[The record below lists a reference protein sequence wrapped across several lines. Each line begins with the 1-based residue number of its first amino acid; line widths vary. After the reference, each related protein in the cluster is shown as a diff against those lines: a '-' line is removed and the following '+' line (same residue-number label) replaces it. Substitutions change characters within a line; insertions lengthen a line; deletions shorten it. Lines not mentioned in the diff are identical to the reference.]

1 MCQATKRL
9 FLVSLNGQ
17 DMVSFYEKQDGKLLG
32 IESLKVNCWVNI
44 APPFNSLEL
53 DKLSEELQVPLDF
66 LTDPLDIDE
75 RTRFEIEDDVK
86 FIVVNT
92 PALNKEGVDDLT
104 LYITVP
110 IGIIITPQHI
120 ITISSYETAVI
131 QSFVEDKVKNFNQL
145 DVSLFVL
152 QILEQNVY
160 TYLRCLKDINVRR
173 NIIEQ
178 DVYESSKNQDLKSL
192 LSLEKSFVYFVT
204 ALSSN
209 ALLKQRIQRMDLLS
223 IQHDEEKSDLL
234 EDIMIDNSQAQEMA
248 HIYSNILSN
257 TMGALASM
265 ISNNL
270 NVVMQ
275 RLTLITIILMVPTL
289 VASFYG
295 MNVADLPLKDT
306 PYAFWLLFG
315 GSMIFSIS
323 LVLFFRS
330 KRMF

>member
-1 MCQATKRL
+1 
-9 FLVSLNGQ
+9 
-17 DMVSFYEKQDGKLLG
+17 MVRFFEKQEGQLEELDA
-32 IESLKVNCWVNI
+32 LKTGCWVNI
-44 APPFNSLEL
+44 SPPFNAVEIDQLAEEL
-53 DKLSEELQVPLDF
+53 DVPLDF

-86 FIVVNT
+86 LIVVNT
-92 PALNKEGVDDLT
+92 PALNDEGAADDIT

-110 IGIIITPQHI
+110 IGLIITSEQI

-131 QSFVEDKVKNFNQL
+131 QKFINNKVKNFTPQ
-145 DVSLFVL
+145 DFSLFAL
-152 QILEQNVY
+152 QVLEQNVY

-178 DVYESSKNQDLKSL
+178 EVYESSQNKDLKRL
-192 LSLEKSFVYFVT
+192 LSLEKSLVYFVT

-209 ALLKQRIQRMDLLS
+209 ALLKQKIQRMDLLS
-223 IQHDEEKSDLL
+223 IQHDEEQADLL

-257 TMGALASM
+257 TMDALASM

-270 NVVMQ
+270 NEVMQ
-275 RLTLITIILMVPTL
+275 RLTLITVVLMVPTL

-295 MNVADLPLKDT
+295 MNVAKLPLESN
-306 PYAFWLLFG
+306 PYAFWVLAG
-315 GSMIFSIS
+315 GSMLFAIS
-323 LVLFFRS
+323 LVIFFRS

>member
-1 MCQATKRL
+1 
-9 FLVSLNGQ
+9 
-17 DMVSFYEKQDGKLLG
+17 MVRYFEKHK
-32 IESLKVNCWVNI
+32 SKLKVLDTSVPNCWINI
-44 APPFNSLEL
+44 SPPFNSAEL
-53 DKLSEELQVPLDF
+53 DQLATQLDIPIDF

-92 PALNKEGVDDLT
+92 PALNEGGRDSLT

-110 IGIIITPQHI
+110 IGIIITQEHI
-120 ITISSYETAVI
+120 VTISSYETAVI
-131 QSFVEDKVKNFNQL
+131 QKFIEGKVRSFEPSDF
-145 DVSLFVL
+145 SMFVL

-160 TYLRCLKDINVRR
+160 TYLHCLKDINVRL
-173 NIIEQ
+173 NTIERE
-178 DVYESSKNQDLKSL
+178 VYESSQNRDLKRL
-192 LSLEKSFVYFVT
+192 LSLEKSLVYFVT

-209 ALLKQRIQRMDLLS
+209 ALLKQKLQRMDLLN
-223 IQHDEEKSDLL
+223 IQKDEDKADLL

-248 HIYSNILSN
+248 HIYTNILSN

-270 NVVMQ
+270 NEVMQ

-295 MNVADLPLKDT
+295 MNVKNLPLENNL
-306 PYAFWLLFG
+306 YAFWILLG
-315 GSMIFSIS
+315 GSMLFSIC
-323 LVLFFRS
+323 LVIFFRN
-330 KRMF
+330 KRMI

>member
-1 MCQATKRL
+1 MVRYFEKEQNGKL
-9 FLVSLNGQ
+9 GELKNLVSG
-17 DMVSFYEKQDGKLLG
+17 
-32 IESLKVNCWVNI
+32 CWVNI
-44 APPFNSLEL
+44 SPPFNAVEIDQLAEQL
-53 DKLSEELQVPLDF
+53 DVPIDF

-92 PALNKEGVDDLT
+92 PALNEEGRDDLI

-110 IGIIITPQHI
+110 IGIIITGEHV

-131 QSFVEDKVKNFNQL
+131 QKFIEQKVRSFNPQDF
-145 DVSLFVL
+145 SLFVL

-173 NIIEQ
+173 NIIEKE
-178 DVYESSKNQDLKSL
+178 VYESSQNKDLKRL
-192 LSLEKSFVYFVT
+192 LSLEKSLVYFVT

-209 ALLKQRIQRMDLLS
+209 ALLKQKLQRMDLLS
-223 IQHDEEKSDLL
+223 IQKDEEKADLL

-248 HIYSNILSN
+248 HIYTNILGN
-257 TMGALASM
+257 TMDALASM

-270 NVVMQ
+270 NEVMQ

-295 MNVADLPLKDT
+295 MNVNNLPLQKS
-306 PYAFWLLFG
+306 PYAFWFLLG
-315 GSMIFSIS
+315 GSMLFSFS

-330 KRMF
+330 KRMI

>member
-1 MCQATKRL
+1 
-9 FLVSLNGQ
+9 
-17 DMVSFYEKQDGKLLG
+17 MVRFFEKQKRGALQELEKLKAG
-32 IESLKVNCWVNI
+32 CWVNI
-44 APPFNSLEL
+44 SPPFNAVEIDQLAEEL
-53 DKLSEELQVPLDF
+53 DVPMDF

-92 PALNKEGVDDLT
+92 PALNEEGREDLT

-110 IGIIITPQHI
+110 IGIIMTGEHL
-120 ITISSYETAVI
+120 ITISSYETAVMQKFI
-131 QSFVEDKVKNFNQL
+131 EGKVRSFAPEDF
-145 DVSLFVL
+145 SLFVL

-173 NIIEQ
+173 NIIEKE
-178 DVYESSKNQDLKSL
+178 VYESSQNKDLKRL
-192 LSLEKSFVYFVT
+192 LSLEKSLVYFVT

-209 ALLKQRIQRMDLLS
+209 ALLKQKLQRMDLLS
-223 IQHDEEKSDLL
+223 IQKDEEKADLL

-248 HIYSNILSN
+248 HIYTNILSN

-270 NVVMQ
+270 NEVMQ

-295 MNVADLPLKDT
+295 MNVNDLPLQES
-306 PYAFWLLFG
+306 PYAFWFLLG
-315 GSMIFSIS
+315 GSMLFSFS
-323 LVLFFRS
+323 LVIFFRS
-330 KRMF
+330 KRMI

>member
-1 MCQATKRL
+1 MVRYFEKQKKGKL
-9 FLVSLNGQ
+9 EELESLVSG
-17 DMVSFYEKQDGKLLG
+17 
-32 IESLKVNCWVNI
+32 CWVNI
-44 APPFNSLEL
+44 SPPFNAVEIDQLAEQL
-53 DKLSEELQVPLDF
+53 DVPIDF

-92 PALNKEGVDDLT
+92 PALNEKGRDDLT

-110 IGIIITPQHI
+110 IGIIITTEHI
-120 ITISSYETAVI
+120 VTISSYETAVMQKFI
-131 QSFVEDKVKNFNQL
+131 ESKVRSFNPQDF
-145 DVSLFVL
+145 SLFVL

-173 NIIEQ
+173 NIIEKE
-178 DVYESSKNQDLKSL
+178 VYESSQNKDLKRL
-192 LSLEKSFVYFVT
+192 LSLEKSLVYFVT

-209 ALLKQRIQRMDLLS
+209 ALLKQKLQRMDLLS
-223 IQHDEEKSDLL
+223 IQKDEEKADLL

-248 HIYSNILSN
+248 HIYTNILSN
-257 TMGALASM
+257 TMDALASM

-270 NVVMQ
+270 NEVMQ

-295 MNVADLPLKDT
+295 MNVNDLPLQKS
-306 PYAFWLLFG
+306 PYAFWFLLG
-315 GSMIFSIS
+315 GSMLFSFS
-323 LVLFFRS
+323 LVIFFRS
-330 KRMF
+330 KRMI

>member
-1 MCQATKRL
+1 
-9 FLVSLNGQ
+9 
-17 DMVSFYEKQDGKLLG
+17 MVRFFEKQKKGALQEL
-32 IESLKVNCWVNI
+32 ESLTQGCWVNI
-44 APPFNSLEL
+44 SPPFNAVEIDQLAEQL
-53 DKLSEELQVPLDF
+53 DVPIDF

-92 PALNKEGVDDLT
+92 PALNEEGRDDLT
-104 LYITVP
+104 LYVTVP
-110 IGIIITPQHI
+110 IGIIMTGAHL
-120 ITISSYETAVI
+120 ITISSYETAVMQKFI
-131 QSFVEDKVKNFNQL
+131 EGKVRSFDPKDF
-145 DVSLFVL
+145 SLFVL

-173 NIIEQ
+173 NIIEKE
-178 DVYESSKNQDLKSL
+178 VYESSQNKDLKRL
-192 LSLEKSFVYFVT
+192 LSLEKSLVYFVT

-209 ALLKQRIQRMDLLS
+209 ALLKQKLQRMDLLG
-223 IQHDEEKSDLL
+223 IQKDEEKADLL

-248 HIYSNILSN
+248 HIYTNILSN

-270 NVVMQ
+270 NEVMQ

-295 MNVADLPLKDT
+295 MNVNNLPLQES
-306 PYAFWLLFG
+306 PYAFWFLLG
-315 GSMIFSIS
+315 GSMLFSFS

-330 KRMF
+330 KRMI

>member
-1 MCQATKRL
+1 
-9 FLVSLNGQ
+9 
-17 DMVSFYEKQDGKLLG
+17 MVRYFEKQKKGTLQVLETLTPG
-32 IESLKVNCWVNI
+32 CWVNI
-44 APPFNSLEL
+44 SPPFNAVEIDQLAKQL
-53 DKLSEELQVPLDF
+53 NIPIDF

-75 RTRFEIEDDVK
+75 RTRFEIEDGVK

-92 PALNKEGVDDLT
+92 PALNEKGRDDLT

-110 IGIIITPQHI
+110 IGIIMTGKHI
-120 ITISSYETAVI
+120 ITISSYETAVMQKFI
-131 QSFVEDKVKNFNQL
+131 EGKVRSFDPQ
-145 DVSLFVL
+145 DASLFVL

-173 NIIEQ
+173 NIIEKE
-178 DVYESSKNQDLKSL
+178 VYESSQNKDLKRL
-192 LSLEKSFVYFVT
+192 LSLEKSLVYFVT

-209 ALLKQRIQRMDLLS
+209 ALLKQKLQRMDLLN
-223 IQHDEEKSDLL
+223 IQKDEEKADLL

-248 HIYSNILSN
+248 HIYTNILSN

-270 NVVMQ
+270 NEVMQ

-295 MNVADLPLKDT
+295 MNVKNLPLQES
-306 PYAFWLLFG
+306 PYAFWCLLG
-315 GSMIFSIS
+315 GSMLFSFS

-330 KRMF
+330 KRMI

>member
-1 MCQATKRL
+1 
-9 FLVSLNGQ
+9 
-17 DMVSFYEKQDGKLLG
+17 MVCYYEKKEGNLVEIDSIK
-32 IESLKVNCWVNI
+32 SKCWVNI
-44 APPFNSLEL
+44 SPPFNTVEIDQLAEN
-53 DKLSEELQVPLDF
+53 LSIPLDF

-110 IGIIITPQHI
+110 IGIIITPENI

-131 QSFVEDKVKNFNQL
+131 QNFVEDKVKNFNL
-145 DVSLFVL
+145 NDVSLFVL

-160 TYLRCLKDINVRR
+160 TYLNCLKDINVRR
-173 NIIEQ
+173 NVIEQ

-192 LSLEKSFVYFVT
+192 LSLEKSLVYFVT

-223 IQHDEEKSDLL
+223 VQHDEDKADLL

-295 MNVADLPLKDT
+295 MNVALPLRES
-306 PYAFWLLFG
+306 PYAFWFLFG
-315 GSMIFSIS
+315 GSMVFSFS

>member
-1 MCQATKRL
+1 
-9 FLVSLNGQ
+9 
-17 DMVSFYEKQDGKLLG
+17 MVRYFEKQKNKLEVL
-32 IESLKVNCWVNI
+32 ETSLPNCWINI
-44 APPFNSLEL
+44 SPPSDREDLNHLA
-53 DKLSEELQVPLDF
+53 EELQIPLDF

-92 PALNKEGVDDLT
+92 PALNEGGRDSLT

-110 IGIIITPQHI
+110 IGIIITKDHI

-131 QSFVEDKVKNFNQL
+131 QKFIEGKVRGFQPH
-145 DVSLFVL
+145 DFSLFVL

-160 TYLRCLKDINVRR
+160 TYLHCLKDINVRR
-173 NIIEQ
+173 NTIERE
-178 DVYESSKNQDLKSL
+178 VYESSQNRDLKRL
-192 LSLEKSFVYFVT
+192 LSLEKSLVYFVT

-209 ALLKQRIQRMDLLS
+209 ALLKQKLQRMDLLN
-223 IQHDEEKSDLL
+223 IQKDEEKADLL

-248 HIYSNILSN
+248 HIYTNILSN

-270 NVVMQ
+270 NEVMQ

-295 MNVADLPLKDT
+295 MNVTGLPLQDN
-306 PYAFWLLFG
+306 PYAFWILLG
-315 GSMIFSIS
+315 GSMVFSIC
-323 LVLFFRS
+323 LVIFFRK
-330 KRMF
+330 KRMI

>member
-1 MCQATKRL
+1 
-9 FLVSLNGQ
+9 
-17 DMVSFYEKQDGKLLG
+17 MVRYFERQEGKLV
-32 IESLKVNCWVNI
+32 EADTLKNKCWVNI
-44 APPFNSLEL
+44 SPPFNAVEIDQLAETL
-53 DKLSEELQVPLDF
+53 AVPLDF

-92 PALNKEGVDDLT
+92 PALNEEGVDDHT

-110 IGIIITPQHI
+110 IGIILTPENI
-120 ITISSYETAVI
+120 ITISSYETAVMQKFI
-131 QSFVEDKVKNFNQL
+131 EDKVRNFTPK
-145 DVSLFVL
+145 DFSLFVL

-178 DVYESSKNQDLKSL
+178 EVYESSQNQDLKRL
-192 LSLEKSFVYFVT
+192 LSLEKSLVYFVT

-209 ALLKQRIQRMDLLS
+209 ALLKQKIQRMDLLA
-223 IQHDEEKSDLL
+223 IQQDAEKADLL

-257 TMGALASM
+257 TMDALASM

-270 NVVMQ
+270 NEVMQ
-275 RLTLITIILMVPTL
+275 QLTLITIILMVPTL

-295 MNVADLPLKDT
+295 MNVTNLPLDDH
-306 PYAFWLLFG
+306 PYAFWFLFG
-315 GSMIFSIS
+315 GS
-323 LVLFFRS
+323 LVLTFALVIFFRS
-330 KRMF
+330 RRMF

>member
-1 MCQATKRL
+1 MCQAINRI

-32 IESLKVNCWVNI
+32 IESLKANCWVNI
-44 APPFNSLEL
+44 APPFNSVEL
-53 DKLSEELQVPLDF
+53 DKLSEKLQVPLDF

-192 LSLEKSFVYFVT
+192 LSLEKSLVYFVT

-223 IQHDEEKSDLL
+223 IQHDEKNQ
-234 EDIMIDNSQAQEMA
+234 IC
-248 HIYSNILSN
+248 
-257 TMGALASM
+257 
-265 ISNNL
+265 
-270 NVVMQ
+270 
-275 RLTLITIILMVPTL
+275 
-289 VASFYG
+289 
-295 MNVADLPLKDT
+295 
-306 PYAFWLLFG
+306 
-315 GSMIFSIS
+315 
-323 LVLFFRS
+323 
-330 KRMF
+330 

>member
-1 MCQATKRL
+1 
-9 FLVSLNGQ
+9 
-17 DMVSFYEKQDGKLLG
+17 MVRYYEKQQGKLVQL
-32 IESLKVNCWVNI
+32 EQAVTNCWINI
-44 APPFNSLEL
+44 APPFNTVEIEQLAEQL
-53 DKLSEELQVPLDF
+53 DVPLDF

-75 RTRFEIEDDVK
+75 RTRFEVEDDVK

-92 PALNKEGVDDLT
+92 PALNEEGTDDLT

-110 IGIIITPQHI
+110 IGIILTPEYV

-131 QSFVEDKVKNFNQL
+131 QKFIEQKVRNFMPK
-145 DVSLFVL
+145 DFSLFVL

-160 TYLRCLKDINVRR
+160 TYLYCLKDINVRR
-173 NIIEQ
+173 NIIEKE
-178 DVYESSKNQDLKSL
+178 VYDSSQNKDLKRL
-192 LSLEKSFVYFVT
+192 LSLEKSLVYFVT

-209 ALLKQRIQRMDLLS
+209 ALLKQKLQRMDLLNIS
-223 IQHDEEKSDLL
+223 KDEEKADLL

-257 TMGALASM
+257 TMDALASM

-270 NVVMQ
+270 NEVMQ

-295 MNVADLPLKDT
+295 MNVSNLPLEKN
-306 PYAFWLLFG
+306 PYAFWVLFG
-315 GSMIFSIS
+315 SSVILSFL
-323 LVLFFRS
+323 LVIFFRT
-330 KRMF
+330 KRMI

>member
-1 MCQATKRL
+1 MVRYFEKRN
-9 FLVSLNGQ
+9 S
-17 DMVSFYEKQDGKLLG
+17 KLE
-32 IESLKVNCWVNI
+32 IVETARPNCWINI
-44 APPFNSLEL
+44 SPPFNSVELERL
-53 DKLSEELQVPLDF
+53 ATDLNIPLDF

-75 RTRFEIEDDVK
+75 RTRFEVEDDVK

-92 PALNKEGVDDLT
+92 PALNEGGRDSLT

-110 IGIIITPQHI
+110 IGIIITTQHI

-131 QSFVEDKVKNFNQL
+131 QKFIEGKVRGFQPQ
-145 DVSLFVL
+145 DFSMFVL

-160 TYLRCLKDINVRR
+160 TYLHCLKDINVRR
-173 NIIEQ
+173 NTIERE
-178 DVYESSKNQDLKSL
+178 VYESSQNRDLKRL
-192 LSLEKSFVYFVT
+192 LSLEKSLVYFVT

-209 ALLKQRIQRMDLLS
+209 ALLKQKLQRMDLLR
-223 IQHDEEKSDLL
+223 IQKEEDKADLL

-248 HIYSNILSN
+248 HIYTNILSN

-270 NVVMQ
+270 NEVMQ

-295 MNVADLPLKDT
+295 MNVKNLPLQDN
-306 PYAFWLLFG
+306 PYAFWFLLG
-315 GSMIFSIS
+315 GSMLFSIC
-323 LVLFFRS
+323 LVIFFRN
-330 KRMF
+330 KRMI

>member
-1 MCQATKRL
+1 
-9 FLVSLNGQ
+9 
-17 DMVSFYEKQDGKLLG
+17 MVRYYEKQAGVLEEIDA
-32 IESLKVNCWVNI
+32 LKTNCWVNI
-44 APPFNSLEL
+44 SPPFNAVEIDQLAEQ
-53 DKLSEELQVPLDF
+53 LSVPLDF

-92 PALNKEGVDDLT
+92 PALNEEGSDDLT

-110 IGIIITPQHI
+110 IGIILTGEQI

-131 QSFVEDKVKNFNQL
+131 QKFIENKVRSFSPHDF
-145 DVSLFVL
+145 SLFVL

-178 DVYESSKNQDLKSL
+178 EVYESSQNKDLKRL
-192 LSLEKSFVYFVT
+192 LSLEKSLVYFVT

-209 ALLKQRIQRMDLLS
+209 ALLKQKLQRMDLLS
-223 IQHDEEKSDLL
+223 IQHDEEKADLL

-257 TMGALASM
+257 TMDALASM
-265 ISNNL
+265 ISNKL
-270 NVVMQ
+270 NEVMQ
-275 RLTLITIILMVPTL
+275 RLTLVTVVLMVPTL

-295 MNVADLPLKDT
+295 MNVTSLPLENN
-306 PYAFWLLFG
+306 PYAFWFLFG
-315 GSMIFSIS
+315 GSMLFSIS
-323 LVLFFRS
+323 LVIFFRS

>member
-1 MCQATKRL
+1 MI
-9 FLVSLNGQ
+9 NY
-17 DMVSFYEKQDGKLLG
+17 YEKQAGKLVELNA
-32 IESLKVNCWVNI
+32 LQANCWVNI
-44 APPFNSLEL
+44 SPPFNAAEIDGIAEQL
-53 DKLSEELQVPLDF
+53 DIPLDF

-75 RTRFEIEDDVK
+75 RTRFESEDDVK
-86 FIVVNT
+86 LIVVNT
-92 PALNKEGVDDLT
+92 PALSEEGMDDLT

-110 IGIIITPQHI
+110 IGIILTDKQI
-120 ITISSYETAVI
+120 ITISSYETAVM
-131 QSFVEDKVKNFNQL
+131 QNFVEDKVRNFSTS
-145 DVSLFVL
+145 DFSKFVL

-173 NIIEQ
+173 NVIEQ
-178 DVYESSKNQDLKSL
+178 DVYDSSKNQDLKSL
-192 LSLEKSFVYFVT
+192 LSLEKSLVYFVT

-209 ALLKQRIQRMDLLS
+209 QLLKQRIQRLDLLH
-223 IQHDEEKSDLL
+223 IKNDEDKSDLL
-234 EDIMIDNSQAQEMA
+234 EDILIDNSQAQEMA

-295 MNVADLPLKDT
+295 MNVVDLPLKDN

-315 GSMIFSIS
+315 GSIIFSIV
-323 LVLFFRS
+323 LVVFFRS

>member
-1 MCQATKRL
+1 
-9 FLVSLNGQ
+9 
-17 DMVSFYEKQDGKLLG
+17 MVRYFEKQKKGALQELT
-32 IESLKVNCWVNI
+32 SLTQGCWVNI
-44 APPFNSLEL
+44 SPPFNAVEIDQLAKQL
-53 DKLSEELQVPLDF
+53 NIPIDF

-75 RTRFEIEDDVK
+75 RTRFEIEDAVK

-92 PALNKEGVDDLT
+92 PALNEKGRDDLM

-110 IGIIITPQHI
+110 IGIIMTKEHI
-120 ITISSYETAVI
+120 ITISSYETAVMQKFI
-131 QSFVEDKVKNFNQL
+131 EGKVRSFDPQ
-145 DVSLFVL
+145 DASLFVL

-173 NIIEQ
+173 NIIEKE
-178 DVYESSKNQDLKSL
+178 VYESSQNKDLKRL
-192 LSLEKSFVYFVT
+192 LSLEKSLVYFVT

-209 ALLKQRIQRMDLLS
+209 ALLKQKLQRMDLLN
-223 IQHDEEKSDLL
+223 IQKDEEKADLL

-248 HIYSNILSN
+248 HIYTNILSN

-270 NVVMQ
+270 NEVMQ

-295 MNVADLPLKDT
+295 MNVKNLPLQES
-306 PYAFWLLFG
+306 PYAFWFLLG
-315 GSMIFSIS
+315 GSMLFSFS

-330 KRMF
+330 KRMI

>member
-1 MCQATKRL
+1 
-9 FLVSLNGQ
+9 
-17 DMVSFYEKQDGKLLG
+17 MVRFFEKQKKGALQELEHLTQG
-32 IESLKVNCWVNI
+32 CWVNI
-44 APPFNSLEL
+44 SPPFNAVEIDQLAEQL
-53 DKLSEELQVPLDF
+53 DVPIDF

-75 RTRFEIEDDVK
+75 RTRFEIEDEVK

-92 PALNKEGVDDLT
+92 PALNEEGRDDLT
-104 LYITVP
+104 LYVTVP
-110 IGIIITPQHI
+110 IGIIMTGEHL
-120 ITISSYETAVI
+120 ITISSYETAVMQKFI
-131 QSFVEDKVKNFNQL
+131 EGKVRSFDPKDF
-145 DVSLFVL
+145 SLFVL

-173 NIIEQ
+173 NIIEKE
-178 DVYESSKNQDLKSL
+178 VYESSQNKDLKRL
-192 LSLEKSFVYFVT
+192 LSLEKSLVYFVT

-209 ALLKQRIQRMDLLS
+209 ALLKQKLQRMDLLG
-223 IQHDEEKSDLL
+223 IQRDEEKADLL

-248 HIYSNILSN
+248 HIYTNILSN

-270 NVVMQ
+270 NEVMQ

-295 MNVADLPLKDT
+295 MNVNNLPLQES
-306 PYAFWLLFG
+306 PYAFWFLLG
-315 GSMIFSIS
+315 GSMLFSFS

-330 KRMF
+330 KRMI